1 MSGKK
6 REELFVGEAIPHVE
20 MKRRKYKSVEGEAS
34 KHGKLKLAG
43 PHVKNRHGM
52 KKYGEMLP
60 EDMEFSRKNIKG
72 KRPSSMVVEGR
83 HKSGY
88 GRRQRQKKG
97 LIVDQRKGSSR
108 RRRRHHHAQKERE
121 EIPLETEGKSIEDLY
136 AELMSKIKIDPSKV
150 PTSPR
155 ALKEW
160 MEYVVEHRN
169 EFPRIGESSD
179 DEYYYSEEEEE
190 EEAPEVG
197 IRIAGHQRIPV
208 INRKKSDAGQ
218 SKTDKGKKSVAP
230 SKSRRSKNRKNS
242 EEVVLSSRKE
252 EGGAND
258 NSNLDS
264 SRGQPLHR
272 IRGRAN
278 PQHRRT
284 LGRKKDQKPSDAQE
298 EEAVE
303 EAEEDIETIDGM
315 PEIVEV
321 EEGDGT
327 KVKRVRRRRKRKS
340 SHPEEEEKPN
350 HLLRDDEDD
359 EAELLERLMQQT
371 TDALE
376 MNNYDDLGAL
386 ERPHLFRSE
395 SGLQKRPTA
404 LGRKVDY
411 VKAKDRL
418 RHVPRY
424 RFFTFDGE
432 KLRILNRSIS
442 VDSKKKPFI
451 ERRKLYTLGR
461 VDIGEGPKIMMTY
474 KHPTIWDFSKG
485 KIRRNSFS

>member
-1 MSGKK
+1 MEFRTNMIGKK
-6 REELFVGEAIPHVE
+6 VIMNDPKIHTIMPNKYPEYKTIGIILEE
-20 MKRRKYKSVEGEAS
+20 
-34 KHGKLKLAG
+34 
-43 PHVKNRHGM
+43 N
-52 KKYGEMLP
+52 
-60 EDMEFSRKNIKG
+60 
-72 KRPSSMVVEGR
+72 
-83 HKSGY
+83 
-88 GRRQRQKKG
+88 
-97 LIVDQRKGSSR
+97 
-108 RRRRHHHAQKERE
+108 
-121 EIPLETEGKSIEDLY
+121 
-136 AELMSKIKIDPSKV
+136 
-150 PTSPR
+150 
-155 ALKEW
+155 
-160 MEYVVEHRN
+160 
-169 EFPRIGESSD
+169 
-179 DEYYYSEEEEE
+179 
-190 EEAPEVG
+190 
-197 IRIAGHQRIPV
+197 
-208 INRKKSDAGQ
+208 
-218 SKTDKGKKSVAP
+218 
-230 SKSRRSKNRKNS
+230 
-242 EEVVLSSRKE
+242 
-252 EGGAND
+252 
-258 NSNLDS
+258 
-264 SRGQPLHR
+264 
-272 IRGRAN
+272 
-278 PQHRRT
+278 
-284 LGRKKDQKPSDAQE
+284 
-298 EEAVE
+298 
-303 EAEEDIETIDGM
+303 
-315 PEIVEV
+315 
-321 EEGDGT
+321 
-327 KVKRVRRRRKRKS
+327 
-340 SHPEEEEKPN
+340 PEEEEKPN